1 MRRLSACGC
10 STGSSPTTTR
20 AETLA
25 EIGFYHLKTTP
36 LERALPRLLERALKD
51 GYRIVLM
58 AGSTERVEH
67 LNQLLWTYDDA
78 SFLPHGSARDGNAPR
93 QPIFLTVAEGNPN
106 QADML
111 VLVDGVRAADP
122 GAYKRV
128 CDMFDGND
136 ETAVEAARQRWR
148 EAKLAGHA
156 LTYWEQTPSGWV
168 KRGADGSG

>member
-1 MRRLSACGC
+1 M
-10 STGSSPTTTR
+10 
-20 AETLA
+20 
-25 EIGFYHLKTTP
+25 
-36 LERALPRLLERALKD
+36 KD

-168 KRGADGSG
+168 KRGAEGGG